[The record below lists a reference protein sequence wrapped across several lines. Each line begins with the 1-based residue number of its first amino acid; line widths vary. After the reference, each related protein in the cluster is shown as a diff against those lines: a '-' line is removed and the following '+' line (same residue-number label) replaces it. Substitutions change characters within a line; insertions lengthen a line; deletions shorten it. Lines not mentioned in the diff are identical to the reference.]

1 MFLAIGTK
9 QWAFDKMQDVTGAY
23 VNTQGTVVGQ
33 DYALPQNP
41 VPTTG
46 AYVNT
51 QGTTVG
57 QDFAVRQNPVVPQ
70 GDGISPVGA
79 NTQMVPNQAPAVP
92 HGIYNIDYHALKED
106 LDIYDPL
113 TSAELIAEGLE
124 KVTATQGQLRVI
136 RATPDVA
143 RQVVEAN
150 FGSIIGTSRAVPGS
164 VLVLASI
171 YDHPQNP
178 MLTDRLRLNRAPE
191 VPKGASFPQ
200 AGGVFSRVAFSSLF
214 PSINNQAS
222 FQEFG
227 VVPNR

>member
-1 MFLAIGTK
+1 
-9 QWAFDKMQDVTGAY
+9 
-23 VNTQGTVVGQ
+23 
-33 DYALPQNP
+33 
-41 VPTTG
+41 
-46 AYVNT
+46 
-51 QGTTVG
+51 
-57 QDFAVRQNPVVPQ
+57 
-70 GDGISPVGA
+70 
-79 NTQMVPNQAPAVP
+79 
-92 HGIYNIDYHALKED
+92 LKED